1 MDILSLIKRS
11 RASSLRRGPNRQE
24 QLLHPEAHPAKLY
37 DVTLYKLDTITGV
50 FQILQSVLNIEGGSQ
65 LFRLLVLKA
74 DYLPDLIKVTEIIVD
89 LSIFIVEGPV
99 VIDPVSAVFIND

>member
-1 MDILSLIKRS
+1 MDLLTLIKSS
-11 RASSLRRGPNRQE
+11 RVSSLRRSPNRQE
-24 QLLHPEAHPAKLY
+24 QLLHSEAHPAKLY
-37 DVTLYKLDTITGV
+37 NVTLYKLDTITGV
-50 FQILQSVLNIEGGSQ
+50 FQILQSVLNINGASQ

-74 DYLPDLIKVTEIIVD
+74 NYLPDLIKVTEIIVD